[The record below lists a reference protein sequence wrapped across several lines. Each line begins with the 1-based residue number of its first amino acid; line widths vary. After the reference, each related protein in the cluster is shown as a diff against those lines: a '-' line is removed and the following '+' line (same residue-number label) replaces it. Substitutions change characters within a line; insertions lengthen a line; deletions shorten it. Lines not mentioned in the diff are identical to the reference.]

1 MSGFYNT
8 GSSFGMK
15 SYYNPPQ
22 IIGTVSCSST
32 RYNGVIVPSDQQ
44 TACLNTRSALR
55 HIDYEQNPKP
65 ISIQLYATESQAKAN
80 NLYAT

>member
-32 RYNGVIVPSDQQ
+32 RSNGVIVPSDQQ
-44 TACLNTRSALR
+44 TACLNTSVVLG
-55 HIDYEQNPKP
+55 
-65 ISIQLYATESQAKAN
+65 L
-80 NLYAT
+80 L